1 MADISTYA
9 GLQAVV
15 ADWLGRDDLTEQI
28 PVFIQLAEKRMNREL
43 RLRVMEMTATAE
55 IPAGTQVVELPERR
69 VPGDWKVFLEMRDL
83 AWCSNDNVIRHLHYS
98 PPDDYIVMSQPAG
111 IPDQY
116 TIISNRLYLLPAPA
130 WNGNLRLTYFGEI
143 PPLSDSQQT
152 NNVLQ
157 MFPDLYLYG
166 TLVETGP
173 YTRSSAPLETW
184 AEYYAAA
191 RQKAEAKERRA
202 RYTANLSMRPTRRVR

>member
-1 MADISTYA
+1 MDISTYS

-55 IPAGTQVVELPERR
+55 IPAGTQLAELPEHRI
-69 VPGDWKVFLEMRDL
+69 PGDWKVFLEMRDL
-83 AWCSNDNVIRHLHYS
+83 AWCSNDNVVRHLHYT

-116 TIISNRLYLLPAPA
+116 TIIGNRLYLLPAPA
-130 WNGNLRLTYFGEI
+130 WDGELRLTYFGEI
-143 PPLSDSQQT
+143 PPLSEEQPT

-173 YTRSSAPLETW
+173 YTRSSAPLDTW